1 MREGGRSSNAIAI
14 VLLALGFVG
23 LCYAYFNSYR
33 LGLIN
38 SDLAFA
44 ANFDRMVA
52 GAAVGVAAAV
62 IGALHPVAS
71 KIQNHV
77 LGFVLV
83 SSFSAVM
90 LLGVYFEL
98 PTALVFLVA
107 AGSLPIVYKLTA
119 LLRSTTSA
127 SVYIPLLLTL
137 SFLLSIVSFIGA
149 SMAGGIVGGLIFW
162 LQGDLSSVGGY
173 APFSLII
180 CLSLLVWL
188 IKDKSNEVPLLLLLG
203 IGLAI
208 AGPLFFVGCL
218 VPLLVKRFVEEA
230 SYSLFLLTSTGMGAF
245 AVVLADAVPRLL
257 LGGYAPALIVPVALV
272 SIPIILM
279 LQNSV
284 DSGSAISTVINRLF
298 GALWMVAFVFIL
310 FHVVIYARMLT

>member
-1 MREGGRSSNAIAI
+1 MRNGDRSSNAIALL
-14 VLLALGFVG
+14 LLALGFVG
-23 LCYAYFNSYR
+23 LCYAYFNTYR

-62 IGALHPVAS
+62 IGALHPVAF

-83 SSFSAVM
+83 SSFSTVM
-90 LLGVYFEL
+90 LLAVYFEL

-119 LLRSTTSA
+119 LLRNKTSA

-137 SFLLSIVSFIGA
+137 SFLLSVVAFIGA
-149 SMAGGIVGGLIFW
+149 SIAGGNVGGLIFW

-173 APFSLII
+173 APLSLII

-208 AGPLFFVGCL
+208 AGPLLFVGCL
-218 VPLLVKRFVEEA
+218 VPLLVKRLVDE
-230 SYSLFLLTSTGMGAF
+230 SSSSLFLLTSAGMGAI
-245 AVVLADAVPRLL
+245 AIVLAEAIPRLL
-257 LGGYAPALIVPVALV
+257 LGGYAPTLIVPIALV

-284 DSGSAISTVINRLF
+284 ESGSAVSIIINRLF
-298 GALWMVAFVFIL
+298 GALWMVGFAFIL